1 VRTRRACDE
10 EDGKMVANPDERPLE
25 SYRVKLGHLE
35 VSVRCRG
42 AQEAVRIAR
51 QQLSQDLP
59 RLYDVIHQ
67 LEADRFRIVP
77 ER

>member
-1 VRTRRACDE
+1 
-10 EDGKMVANPDERPLE
+10 MVAQPDQLPLE
-25 SYRVKLGHLE
+25 TYRVKLGHLE

-42 AQEAVRIAR
+42 AQEAVRMAR
-51 QQLSQDLP
+51 QQLSHDLP

-67 LEADRFRIVP
+67 LEADRFRVLP